1 MNIELSRF
9 RVLPGQM
16 PLVEEWL
23 DFLNENMDAVIK
35 TLDGENMLVETI
47 FSEHLDGA
55 DYLYWFSIQGTG
67 GIDVRESQHW
77 VDAKHLEYWRACID
91 ASSTP
96 VDLKPRVTM
105 IPERIMGGFTNAAQ
119 QVTQPPG

>member
-1 MNIELSRF
+1 MAGLDVANFEPSRF
-9 RVLPGQM
+9 RVRPGRT
-16 PLVEEWL
+16 PLAEEWPG
-23 DFLNENMDAVIK
+23 FLNRNMGAVLHI
-35 TLDGENMLVETI
+35 LN
-47 FSEHLDGA
+47 GA

-67 GIDVRESQHW
+67 RIDVRESQHW

-119 QVTQPPG
+119 QVTQQPG